1 MGKPDFQQQYN
12 DLFSSESEKAKA
24 FDKIAEQYYYGN
36 FGRMQKADFE
46 TLIFSLYLD
55 RILNKS
61 EQNMLSYSDYTLSK
75 YLGITQS
82 KISNLKVK
90 KELQYPYE
98 GFDWRKSFYR
108 IASKAC
114 YENGKIRINIPD
126 KNLYYELKNAIE
138 EKGGY
143 VDVQLN
149 SSLLQIRPEYFID
162 LLLDIG
168 NETDRKSVRKKLKNE
183 MKEKNIDVEFMD
195 RYSTGEVIKEN
206 AISIGVDVIADIVS
220 SAVPVAG
227 KTIANIIKNSIA

>member
-1 MGKPDFQQQYN
+1 
-12 DLFSSESEKAKA
+12 
-24 FDKIAEQYYYGN
+24 
-36 FGRMQKADFE
+36 
-46 TLIFSLYLD
+46 
-55 RILNKS
+55 
-61 EQNMLSYSDYTLSK
+61 
-75 YLGITQS
+75 
-82 KISNLKVK
+82 
-90 KELQYPYE
+90 LQYPYE

-168 NETDRKSVRKKLKNE
+168 NETDRKSDRKKIKNE

-206 AISIGVDVIADIVS
+206 AISIGIDVIADIVS

-227 KTIANIIKNSIA
+227 KAIANIIKNSIGGNDV